1 MTELVKCIL
10 VDPPWPEPGGGGRGP
25 QNHYGLLSI
34 DDIVKVIENLQV
46 WPPDRSGCHLWIW
59 SSRKICDCLE
69 VINRLGFEQKS
80 FAIWAKRG
88 NAGLG

>member
-46 WPPDRSGCHLWIW
+46 WPPDRSG
-59 SSRKICDCLE
+59 
-69 VINRLGFEQKS
+69 
-80 FAIWAKRG
+80 
-88 NAGLG
+88 